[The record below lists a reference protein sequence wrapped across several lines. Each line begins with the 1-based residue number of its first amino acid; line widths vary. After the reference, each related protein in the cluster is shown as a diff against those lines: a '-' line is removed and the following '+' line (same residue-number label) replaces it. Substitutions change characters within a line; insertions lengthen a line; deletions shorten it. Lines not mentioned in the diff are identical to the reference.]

1 MILEAMLVD
10 NINSASICD
19 NRNCWT
25 VFIPV
30 PKKELFKEEGYET
43 LGKNTV
49 DHSRNINDL
58 RK

>member
-30 PKKELFKEEGYET
+30 PKRSCLNKKGMKHLGRIQLITPET
-43 LGKNTV
+43 
-49 DHSRNINDL
+49 
-58 RK
+58 